1 MVVQVSVDIAVAD
14 EDCSRNDIAETVAET
29 LEAFDYNVLGSA
41 WRATWTDDGYANGE
55 PPIASD

>member
-1 MVVQVSVDIAVAD
+1 MVVQVSVDIAVTD
-14 EDCSRNDIAETVAET
+14 EEYDGTDIAETVAET
-29 LEAFDYNVLGSA
+29 LEAFDYKVLGSE